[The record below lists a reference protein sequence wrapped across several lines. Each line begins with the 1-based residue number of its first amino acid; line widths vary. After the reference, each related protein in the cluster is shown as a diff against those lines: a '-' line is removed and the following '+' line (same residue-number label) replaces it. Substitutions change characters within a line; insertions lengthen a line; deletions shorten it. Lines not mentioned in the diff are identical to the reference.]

1 MIQISNRDNKRI
13 AKNTI
18 FLFIRMIMAT
28 AVGIYTSRIVLQAL
42 GETDF
47 GIYNVV
53 CGVVLMLNSLNMSL
67 VASTQRFIVIWIVF
81 ILSQ

>member
-1 MIQISNRDNKRI
+1 
-13 AKNTI
+13 
-18 FLFIRMIMAT
+18 MIMAT